1 MFSQHIIIG
10 NLGHDPE
17 LRYLP
22 SGVAVCAFSVAVN
35 RKWTDRDGQPHDE
48 TVWYKVTAWDKL
60 AEICGQYLSK
70 GRQVLVEGDRLQARA
85 YLNKQGEAAASLE
98 LSARAVKFLGSRD
111 SGETAPT
118 SRADEA
124 LAVHVDYRAPG
135 KPAST
140 RPVNRRMDVPDYE
153 DGDAPSEIPW

>member
-1 MFSQHIIIG
+1 MYSNHVIIG
-10 NLGHDPE
+10 NLGRDPE

-35 RKWTDRDGQPHDE
+35 RKWTDRDGVARDE

-60 AEICGQYLSK
+60 AETCSQYLSK

-98 LSARAVKFLGSRD
+98 LSARAVKFLGSREP
-111 SGETAPT
+111 SETQT
-118 SRADEA
+118 REA
-124 LAVHVDYRAPG
+124 SA
-135 KPAST
+135 PAST

-153 DGDAPSEIPW
+153 DGDDTSEIPW

>member
-1 MFSQHIIIG
+1 MYSNHVIIG

-22 SGVAVCAFSVAVN
+22 SGVTVCSFSVAVN
-35 RKWTDRDGQPHDE
+35 RKYTDRDGQTHDE
-48 TVWYKVTAWDKL
+48 TTWYKVTTWGKL
-60 AEICGQYLSK
+60 AETCSQYLVK

-98 LSARAVKFLGSRD
+98 LSAKTVKFLGSRD

-124 LAVHVDYRAPG
+124 FIVHVDYRAPN

-140 RPVNRRMDVPDYE
+140 RPVNRRMDVPNYE
-153 DGDAPSEIPW
+153 DGEAPSEIPW

>member
-10 NLGHDPE
+10 NLGRDPE

-35 RKWTDRDGQPHDE
+35 RKWTDRDGQTHDE

-98 LSARAVKFLGSRD
+98 LSARAVKFLGSREP
-111 SGETAPT
+111 SETQTRDT
-118 SRADEA
+118 SA
-124 LAVHVDYRAPG
+124 
-135 KPAST
+135 PAST
-140 RPVNRRMDVPDYE
+140 RPSRQRMDVPDYE